1 MRKIIGVVEGN
12 KINFVKGFLKNYSN
26 SKETIF
32 VFNYSKEKGDD
43 EIRELC
49 HYNEFGV
56 KDYGYNVTEE
66 QTMSGLNLPL
76 GLAMLALK
84 EYCKIEKIILILDY
98 DVKYKDNLIELLNK
112 LETDFLIVM
121 NK

>member
-1 MRKIIGVVEGN
+1 
-12 KINFVKGFLKNYSN
+12 
-26 SKETIF
+26 
-32 VFNYSKEKGDD
+32 
-43 EIRELC
+43 
-49 HYNEFGV
+49 
-56 KDYGYNVTEE
+56 
-66 QTMSGLNLPL
+66 MSGLNLPL